1 MLKNESNVIITDNTW
16 AKKGQ
21 IFRILKWSSAK
32 TATIGD
38 KVMIAIKES
47 LPTSTIKKGT
57 ISQAMIVR
65 IAKEIPRKDGTYV
78 RFWDN
83 AVILLTKDAKGE
95 IKPIGKRIFGPVA
108 RELRQMGHKNITNMA
123 EEVV

>member
-1 MLKNESNVIITDNTW
+1 MLKTESVVVVADNTW
-16 AKKGQ
+16 VKKAK
-21 IFRILKWSSAK
+21 IIRILKSSMAR
-32 TATIGD
+32 TATIAD
-38 KVMIAIKES
+38 RVVVAIQEVAS
-47 LPTSTIKKGT
+47 NSTLKKWD

-65 IAKEIPRKDGTYV
+65 IRKEIPRKDGTYV

-83 AVILLTKDAKGE
+83 AVILMSKDAKWE

-108 RELRQMGHKNITNMA
+108 RELRDLWYRNITNMA

>member
-1 MLKNESNVIITDNTW
+1 
-16 AKKGQ
+16 
-21 IFRILKWSSAK
+21 
-32 TATIGD
+32 
-38 KVMIAIKES
+38 MIAIKEA

-65 IAKEIPRKDGTYV
+65 IKKEIPRKDGTYV
-78 RFWDN
+78 RFGDN
-83 AVILLTKDAKGE
+83 AVILMSKDAKGE

-108 RELRQMGHKNITNMA
+108 RELRKLWHKAITNMA

>member
-1 MLKNESNVIITDNTW
+1 MLKNESNVVITDNTG

-21 IFRILKWSSAK
+21 IFRILKGSNAK

-38 KVMIAIKES
+38 RVMIAIKS
-47 LPTSTIKKGT
+47 ALPTSTIKKGT
-57 ISQAMIVR
+57 ISQALIVR
-65 IAKEIPRKDGTYV
+65 IKKEISRKDGTYV
-78 RFWDN
+78 RFGDN
-83 AVILLTKDAKGE
+83 AVILMSKDAKGE

-108 RELRQMGHKNITNMA
+108 RELRQLGHKAITNMA